1 MVFDRFTLKG
11 KVAIVTGAGRGLG
24 PTMALALAQ
33 AGAAVVAVARTE
45 HEIQKTADAVSKL
58 GKTGLAVAVDVADSK
73 AVDRLVAHVAKE
85 LGSVDILINNAGG
98 ENGHSKPM
106 TELGDEEWRQIL
118 STNLTGAFYCA
129 RAAGR
134 YMLNRGWGRVIN
146 VTCIYGARGSV
157 NHAAYAA
164 AKGGL
169 IQFSQA
175 LALEWAEGGVT
186 VNTLGLGWFEDH
198 PQPQSAPP
206 PEALEQLKR
215 AIPVQRLGL
224 PMDVESVLVYLA
236 SDASRYFTGQSIWL
250 DGGIL
255 CR

>member
-1 MVFDRFTLKG
+1 
-11 KVAIVTGAGRGLG
+11 
-24 PTMALALAQ
+24 MALSLAQ

-45 HEIQKTADAVSKL
+45 EEIQNTVDAVSKL
-58 GKTGLAVAVDVADSK
+58 GKTGLAVPVDVTDSRAVDDS
-73 AVDRLVAHVAKE
+73 VAHVATT

-98 ENGHSKPM
+98 EFGLSKAV
-106 TELGDEEWRQIL
+106 TEVSDEEWRQIL

-146 VTCIYGARGSV
+146 VACIYGVRGSV

-169 IQFSQA
+169 MQFSQA
-175 LALEWAEGGVT
+175 LALEWATRGVT
-186 VNTLGLGWFEDH
+186 VNTLGIGWFEDQSQ
-198 PQPQSAPP
+198 PQPE
-206 PEALEQLKR
+206 PEAREQLKR

-224 PMDVESVLVYLA
+224 PMDVESVLIYLA
-236 SDASRYFTGQSIWL
+236 SDASRYYTGQSIWL